1 MKSFVSSVAFT
12 LFGALCAF
20 SEPVTLWQTGDAAQ
34 SGNGDVTSQ
43 YGVGLVLAPEVFTN
57 VTAGARLSIEVEVDG
72 WAELYLK
79 NGDEVQIYPS
89 TRIDNGVAS
98 EILTDFQLN
107 EINNNNGFCITA
119 SNVMKIKKITA
130 DNSAYSGDFKN
141 AIWIG
146 NQTFTA
152 DWGGLVKFC
161 PAQAAQVKAGD
172 VLKVYY
178 AKDAESTSVM
188 VNYINGE
195 GKQTDYYPQWK
206 YDNQGASFVVAEDF
220 VNLLAEYGKGFVV
233 KGASITVSRVDLIH
247 PATPEDGVLWQGNQT
262 IDWTTGNAVVV
273 PSYFFADA
281 MEGDVV
287 KFEYAT
293 VPDAGYY
300 NLKPF
305 VPGSDGQ
312 IALCGNLDI
321 TPGSTSY
328 EYTLTADN
336 INNLKAYG
344 MEIQGWGLE
353 MKKVSIVKKGT
364 TGVDAVEV
372 ENSNEPVEY
381 YDIQGVKVSEPTCGL
396 YIKRQGN
403 TVSKIFVK

>member
-1 MKSFVSSVAFT
+1 MKNFVSSVAT
-12 LFGALCAF
+12 ALLGTLCAF
-20 SEPVTLWQTGDAAQ
+20 SEPVTLWQTGDASV
-34 SGNGDVTSQ
+34 SGNGEVTTQ
-43 YGVGLVLAPEVFTN
+43 YGVGLVLAPDVFTN
-57 VTAGARLSIEVEVDG
+57 VTAGARLSIEVEVAG

-79 NGDEVQIYPS
+79 NGDGSQIYPS
-89 TRIDNGVAS
+89 TQINNGLAS

-107 EINNNNGFCITA
+107 EINNSGFCISA
-119 SNVMKIKKITA
+119 SSVMKIKKITA

-152 DWGGLVKFC
+152 DWGGIVKFC

-220 VNLLAEYGKGFVV
+220 VNFLAEYNKGFVV
-233 KGASITVSRVDLIH
+233 KGASITVSRIDLIH

-262 IDWTTGNAVVV
+262 IDWTSKNAVVV
-273 PSYFFADA
+273 PSNLFADV
-281 MEGDVV
+281 MEGNAI

-293 VPDAGYY
+293 IADAGYY

-305 VPGSDGQ
+305 VPGPDGQ
-312 IALCGNLDI
+312 IALCGNVTI
-321 TPGSTSY
+321 NSGSTSY

-336 INNLKAYG
+336 VNNLKTYG

-353 MKKVSIVKKGT
+353 MRKVSILKKDSS
-364 TGVDAVEV
+364 GVVDVIEV
-372 ENSNEPVEY
+372 NNSNEPIEY
-381 YDIQGVKVSEPTCGL
+381 YDIRGVKVVEPTSGL

-403 TVSKIFVK
+403 TVSKIYIK